1 LEPRSCSNLGR
12 DVMQYFSSNGIDT
25 AEHRS
30 LQTLQLLKIKI
41 GESQTNENDQSE
53 ANEQIVL
60 K

>member
-1 LEPRSCSNLGR
+1 
-12 DVMQYFSSNGIDT
+12 MQYFSSNGIDT